1 MSKITSDNV
10 YLQIKKDSVG
20 GHKKPVVTK
29 AKELKELNETIKKD
43 KMTQDDMIIME
54 QYAQYLPSG
63 KRQLKLNMS
72 ELRDTVLSNDLLKKP
87 LTKTSGNNKGGNI
100 SLKMKTQ
107 GEYIS
112 DTIENKNR
120 LRSNPNY
127 TSFKNNFII

>member
-20 GHKKPVVTK
+20 GHKKPVLPK
-29 AKELKELNETIKKD
+29 NKDLSKNDETIKKD
-43 KMTQDDMIIME
+43 KMSQDDMIIME

-72 ELRDTVLSNDLLKKP
+72 ELRDTVLSNDLLEAP
-87 LTKTSGNNKGGNI
+87 LTKTSGLNRGGNI
-100 SLKMKTQ
+100 SLKLKTQ

-112 DTIENKNR
+112 NTIENKNR
-120 LRSNPNY
+120 LRNNPKY
-127 TSFKNNFII
+127 TSL